1 MDPNGPTRC
10 RNCGCRAV
18 MPVNGRCNWCGFH
31 PDDQPC
37 CLVCG
42 LPHTRT
48 TDDPRPAD
56 AKGVPH
62 GQHGTDHA

>member
-18 MPVNGRCNWCGFH
+18 SPTNGRCNWCGFH
-31 PDDQPC
+31 PDDHPDLC
-37 CLVCG
+37 VVCG

-48 TDDPRPAD
+48 DDPPRP
-56 AKGVPH
+56 
-62 GQHGTDHA
+62 TDPKE